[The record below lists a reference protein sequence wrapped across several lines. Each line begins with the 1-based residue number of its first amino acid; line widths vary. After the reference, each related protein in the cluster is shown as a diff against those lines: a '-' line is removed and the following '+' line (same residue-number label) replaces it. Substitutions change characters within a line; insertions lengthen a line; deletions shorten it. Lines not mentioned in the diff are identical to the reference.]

1 MDIEQSF
8 SVPFSP
14 ERVWNSFLDVEG
26 IVTCLPGASLTEPPQ
41 GDQLALAMTVKLG
54 PIVAAFKGEGQMKLD
69 AANHTGVVSG
79 QGNDRKSGS
88 RVKGTATFAL
98 LADGAGG
105 TRVNV
110 VVDYSITG
118 SLAQFSRGGIV
129 RELAT
134 RMTDAFATNL
144 KARLE
149 AANEGVVEAVPTAGV
164 EPVALDAPV
173 AAQAS
178 VGEELGAPSAALAS
192 ATPVEPVAA
201 GHQAQP
207 APSRPAAAPPL
218 DLGNLF
224 WGVLLNRVRSL
235 FGLKPKTRCPT
246 CGK

>member
-14 ERVWNSFLDVEG
+14 ELVWKSFLDVEG

-41 GDQLALAMTVKLG
+41 GDELALAMTVKLG

-69 AANHTGVVSG
+69 EATHSGVVSG

-88 RVKGTATFAL
+88 RVKGEAKFEL
-98 LADGAGG
+98 LPEGAG

-118 SLAQFSRGGIV
+118 TLAQFNRGGIV

-134 RMTDAFATNL
+134 RMTDAFAGNL
-144 KARLE
+144 KDRLE
-149 AANEGVVEAVPTAGV
+149 AANEGVVEVGPVVGD
-164 EPVALDAPV
+164 EPVALGAPV
-173 AAQAS
+173 AADAS
-178 VGEELGAPSAALAS
+178 VVEDLRVQCAAPTSQTTADPLSA
-192 ATPVEPVAA
+192 PY
-201 GHQAQP
+201 QAQP
-207 APSRPAAAPPL
+207 KPARPAAAPPL
-218 DLGNLF
+218 DLGNMF
-224 WGVLLNRVRSL
+224 WSVMLNRLRSL
-235 FGLKPKTRCPT
+235 FGLKPKARCPT

>member
-14 ERVWNSFLDVEG
+14 DRVWKSFLDVEG

-54 PIVAAFKGEGQMKLD
+54 PIVAAFKGEGQMTLD
-69 AANHTGVVSG
+69 EASHSGVVSG

-88 RVKGTATFAL
+88 RVKGEAKFEL
-98 LADGAGG
+98 LPEGAGG

-118 SLAQFSRGGIV
+118 TLAQFNRGGIV

-134 RMTDAFATNL
+134 RMTDAFAANL
-144 KARLE
+144 KTRLE
-149 AANEGVVEAVPTAGV
+149 AANERVIAV
-164 EPVALDAPV
+164 EPVALPASSGVEGAGVGAENLTANVIPEGSINTPDPQANRAAP
-173 AAQAS
+173 
-178 VGEELGAPSAALAS
+178 
-192 ATPVEPVAA
+192 
-201 GHQAQP
+201 
-207 APSRPAAAPPL
+207 APPL
-218 DLGNLF
+218 DLGNMF
-224 WGVLLNRVRSL
+224 WSVLLNRLRSL
-235 FGLKPKTRCPT
+235 FGLKPKHRCPT

>member
-14 ERVWNSFLDVEG
+14 ELVWKSFLDVEG

-69 AANHTGVVSG
+69 EASHSGVVSG

-88 RVKGTATFAL
+88 RVKGEAKFEL
-98 LADGAGG
+98 LPEGAG

-118 SLAQFSRGGIV
+118 TLAQFNRGGIV

-134 RMTDAFATNL
+134 RMTDAFALNL
-144 KARLE
+144 KMRLE
-149 AANEGVVEAVPTAGV
+149 AANEGMVEVGPAVGD
-164 EPVALDAPV
+164 EPVASQTPVGAHACVMEDLGVQPV
-173 AAQAS
+173 AAT
-178 VGEELGAPSAALAS
+178 AA
-192 ATPVEPVAA
+192 TTVEPVAA
-201 GHQAQP
+201 AVQAHST
-207 APSRPAAAPPL
+207 PSRATPAAPL
-218 DLGNLF
+218 DLGNMF
-224 WGVLLNRVRSL
+224 WSVMLNRVRSL

>member
-1 MDIEQSF
+1 VDIEQSF

-14 ERVWNSFLDVEG
+14 ELVWESFLDVEG

-69 AANHTGVVSG
+69 PASHSGVVSG

-88 RVKGTATFAL
+88 RVKGEAKFEL
-98 LADGAGG
+98 VPEGAGG

-118 SLAQFSRGGIV
+118 TLAQFNRGGIV

-134 RMTDAFATNL
+134 RMTDAFAANL
-144 KARLE
+144 KNRLE
-149 AANEGVVEAVPTAGV
+149 AANEGVMAVD
-164 EPVALDAPV
+164 PVAPV
-173 AAQAS
+173 
-178 VGEELGAPSAALAS
+178 EEVAS
-192 ATPVEPVAA
+192 AGPENLAATVSAEPADTPESPPRARA
-201 GHQAQP
+201 G
-207 APSRPAAAPPL
+207 SAPPL
-218 DLGNLF
+218 DLGNMF
-224 WGVLLNRVRSL
+224 WSVLLNRLRSL
-235 FGLKPKTRCPT
+235 LGLKPKVRCPT

>member
-1 MDIEQSF
+1 VDIEQSF

-14 ERVWNSFLDVEG
+14 DLVWKSFLDVEG

-54 PIVAAFKGEGQMKLD
+54 PIVAAFKGEGQIKLD
-69 AANHTGVVSG
+69 EASHSGVVSG

-88 RVKGTATFAL
+88 RVKGTAQFEL
-98 LADGAGG
+98 LSEGIGG

-144 KARLE
+144 KLRLE
-149 AANEGVVEAVPTAGV
+149 AANEGVVPVDPVASVAQDASSPSESLASAGIA
-164 EPVALDAPV
+164 EPVAIAYESPPQPYRTTP
-173 AAQAS
+173 AQ
-178 VGEELGAPSAALAS
+178 
-192 ATPVEPVAA
+192 
-201 GHQAQP
+201 
-207 APSRPAAAPPL
+207 PPL
-218 DLGNLF
+218 DLGHMF
-224 WGVLLNRVRSL
+224 WSVLLNRLRSL
-235 FGLKPKTRCPT
+235 FGLKEKRRCPT